1 MQAHGLVGRF
11 FLVAGFTAI
20 MAGPALAQRCASRVV
35 DDPHPRG
42 VRTAVNAAVTTAAKP
57 GLAAPN
63 KQAPVV
69 PSAITRNERR
79 KAPATLAAKS
89 VKTVTRAKAV
99 VPHEPAAPGMGSLL
113 KWTAGAARDL
123 SFLFG
128 EDDAGVRPEEGSAF
142 IQ

>member
-11 FLVAGFTAI
+11 MFAAGFTAI
-20 MAGPALAQRCASRVV
+20 MAAPALAQRCTSRVV

-42 VRTAVNAAVTTAAKP
+42 VRTAVIAAVTTAAKP
-57 GLAAPN
+57 GLAAPS

-69 PSAITRNERR
+69 PSAIARNERR
-79 KAPATLAAKS
+79 KAPSALAAKS
-89 VKTVTRAKAV
+89 VRTATRAKAV
-99 VPHEPAAPGMGSLL
+99 TPHEPATPGMGSLL
-113 KWTAGAARDL
+113 KWTAGAARDM

-128 EDDAGVRPEEGSAF
+128 ADDATIRPEEGSAF